1 MATLTVPTVTKAA
14 GVPLSARTNTPIST
28 KELERRWAAIRAKM
42 AEQRIDVLVMQNN
55 NDGMGGYVKYFTDLP
70 AQNGYPTTVVFP
82 YDDRMTTISQAN
94 FGTDQALPAE
104 GDGLRRGVKRVLGAP
119 VFVSAG
125 YSLAYDVELTE
136 KALEP
141 YRAGTIG
148 MVGLG
153 TLPFSLVNGLMHG
166 RCSAA
171 KFIDATE
178 LVDAVKCIK
187 SNEELALIRG
197 TAAVQDKAI
206 GAALKAVEP
215 GKRDIDIAA
224 LAEYTARE
232 LGSEQGLFL
241 VSSYQPG
248 HPTFWLDRHNQNRV
262 LQKGDRFHILVET
275 NGPGGFWTE
284 INRPC
289 VIGKATEQMKDEFAF
304 LMEARKFTLGTV
316 KDGAS
321 CKDIWD
327 AYNAFVKKNG
337 RPEERRLYFHG
348 QGYDLVERPLVRFDE
363 PMRIAKNMN
372 FACHPTFFS
381 GGLFNAICDN
391 FVINEKGVPERIHK
405 FPEQLFEL
413 G

>member
-119 VFVSAG
+119 VFVSAW

-153 TLPFSLVNGLMHG
+153 SLPFSLVT
-166 RCSAA
+166 
-171 KFIDATE
+171 D
-178 LVDAVKCIK
+178 
-187 SNEELALIRG
+187 
-197 TAAVQDKAI
+197 
-206 GAALKAVEP
+206 
-215 GKRDIDIAA
+215 
-224 LAEYTARE
+224 
-232 LGSEQGLFL
+232 
-241 VSSYQPG
+241 
-248 HPTFWLDRHNQNRV
+248 
-262 LQKGDRFHILVET
+262 
-275 NGPGGFWTE
+275 
-284 INRPC
+284 
-289 VIGKATEQMKDEFAF
+289 
-304 LMEARKFTLGTV
+304 
-316 KDGAS
+316 
-321 CKDIWD
+321 
-327 AYNAFVKKNG
+327 
-337 RPEERRLYFHG
+337 
-348 QGYDLVERPLVRFDE
+348 
-363 PMRIAKNMN
+363 
-372 FACHPTFFS
+372 
-381 GGLFNAICDN
+381 
-391 FVINEKGVPERIHK
+391 
-405 FPEQLFEL
+405 
-413 G
+413 

>member
-1 MATLTVPTVTKAA
+1 MVA
-14 GVPLSARTNTPIST
+14 LSPRTNTPIST

-42 AEQRIDVLVMQNN
+42 AEQKIDVLVMQNN

-70 AQNGYPTTVVFP
+70 ATNGYPTTVVFP
-82 YDDRMTTISQAN
+82 REDLMTMVGQAG
-94 FGTDQALPAE
+94 FGTDIAVPSD
-104 GDGLRRGVKRVLGAP
+104 GDGIHRGVKRILGAP
-119 VFVSAG
+119 IFVSAG
-125 YSLAYDVELTE
+125 YTLPYEVELTE

-141 YRAGTIG
+141 YRNGTIG
-148 MVGLG
+148 WVGLG
-153 TLPFSLVNGLMHG
+153 TLPTSLTTGLMRG
-166 RCSAA
+166 RCSNA
-171 KFIDATE
+171 KFVDATE
-178 LVDAVKCIK
+178 IVDAVKCLK
-187 SNEELALIRG
+187 SDEELARIRD

-206 GAALKAVEP
+206 EAALKAVAP

-224 LAEYTARE
+224 IAEFTARE

-241 VSSYQPG
+241 VASYQPG

-262 LQKGDRFHILVET
+262 LEKGDRFHILVET

-289 VIGKATEQMKDEFAF
+289 VIGKATQQMKDDFAI
-304 LMEARKFTLGTV
+304 LMAAREFTLGTV

-327 AYNAFVKKNG
+327 AYNAFLKKNG
-337 RPEERRLYFHG
+337 KAEERRLYFHG

-372 FACHPTFFS
+372 FALHPTFI
-381 GGLFNAICDN
+381 GNGLLNAICDN
-391 FVINEKGVPERIHK
+391 FIINDKGVPERIHK
-405 FPEQLFEL
+405 FPDQLFEL